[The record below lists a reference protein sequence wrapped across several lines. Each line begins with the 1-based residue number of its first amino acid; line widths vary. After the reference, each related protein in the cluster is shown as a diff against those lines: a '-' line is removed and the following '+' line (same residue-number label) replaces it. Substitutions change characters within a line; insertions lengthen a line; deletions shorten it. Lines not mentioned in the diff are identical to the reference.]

1 MFECEDTAVAYRVVR
16 VNSVSAC
23 QHRVDVV
30 SVTRGAVEACE
41 HAVAYVQSQVVL
53 QERVFAV
60 IFVVFVHKCLYFCE
74 FGVEM
79 PQIVQLLFVK
89 HCSSLLAVVR

>member
-1 MFECEDTAVAYRVVR
+1 MFECIDATVAYWVVW

-30 SVTRGAVEACE
+30 SVIRGAVEACE

-53 QERVFAV
+53 EESIFAV
-60 IFVVFVHKCLYFCE
+60 IFIVFVHKCLYFCE

-89 HCSSLLAVVR
+89 HCSSLWVVVR